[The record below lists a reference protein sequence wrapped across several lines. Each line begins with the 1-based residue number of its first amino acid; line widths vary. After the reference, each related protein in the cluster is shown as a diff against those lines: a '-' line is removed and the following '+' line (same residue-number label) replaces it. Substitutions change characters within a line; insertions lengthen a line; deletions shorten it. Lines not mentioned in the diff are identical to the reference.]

1 MNNETPILEEDFTK
15 IESENSELTNDYVP
29 QNDFSMEKYDP
40 RPQEDT
46 ARRVIAYVL
55 LGMLAGVLLFSF
67 VSLIIAQVKSNKEDV
82 DSLIKVLQIILSPL
96 IALVSAATGFYYG
109 SKKDS

>member
-1 MNNETPILEEDFTK
+1 MTYGELQNLDLTQGDSEKSLQNYKIDEHIEEM
-15 IESENSELTNDYVP
+15 P
-29 QNDFSMEKYDP
+29 YDS

-67 VSLIIAQVKSNKEDV
+67 VSLIIAQVKSDKEDV
-82 DSLIKVLQIILSPL
+82 NSLIKVLQIVLSPL

>member
-1 MNNETPILEEDFTK
+1 MTYGELQNLDLTQVDSEKSLQDYKLDEHIEEM
-15 IESENSELTNDYVP
+15 P
-29 QNDFSMEKYDP
+29 YDS

-67 VSLIIAQVKSNKEDV
+67 VSLIIAQVTQNKDDI
-82 DSLIKVLQIILSPL
+82 DSLTKVLQIILSPL

-109 SKKDS
+109 SKKE